1 MFTQFQHIG
10 QSYGLGYDYPSEE
23 GMYTYVKWRRR

>member
-23 GMYTYVKWRRR
+23 ECTYVKWRRR

>member
-23 GMYTYVKWRRR
+23 GMYICELA

>member
-23 GMYTYVKWRRR
+23 DMYICEVA